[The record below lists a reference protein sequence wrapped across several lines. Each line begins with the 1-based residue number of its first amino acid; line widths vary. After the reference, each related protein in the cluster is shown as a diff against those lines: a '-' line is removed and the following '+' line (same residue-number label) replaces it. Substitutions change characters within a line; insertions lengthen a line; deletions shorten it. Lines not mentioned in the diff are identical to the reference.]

1 MICKNGRLL
10 WDKKNNNIAT
20 FKTVQVQKL
29 QQQKIYLQTIMSQ
42 EPQAKGLI
50 FKNMFFTKNYSYFT
64 FSPFKLWNTVGK

>member
-1 MICKNGRLL
+1 MVGFFET
-10 WDKKNNNIAT
+10 KKTNNIAT

-50 FKNMFFTKNYSYFT
+50 FKYVFH
-64 FSPFKLWNTVGK
+64 